1 MPGLRG
7 GMQDLQS
14 LMHHVNS
21 HLWHAESSSLITD
34 RTLGPLHWER
44 GVLATEPPEKSHE
57 RRIKPLKSFKILL
70 KYIEKYI
77 YCQYIA
83 SHSLVELTGLCH

>member
-1 MPGLRG
+1 MH
-7 GMQDLQS
+7 DLQS

-21 HLWHAESSSLITD
+21 HLWHAESSSLIRD
-34 RTLGPLHWER
+34 RTRGPLHWEA
-44 GVLATEPPEKSHE
+44 GVLASEPPEMSHE
-57 RRIKPLKSFKILL
+57 RRIKPLKPLKILL

-83 SHSLVELTGLCH
+83 FHSFAELPDLCH